1 MPAVPSLTTPLT
13 DGVVTLR
20 TWEISDAPAMREIFL
35 DDEMYRWT
43 DAIPDEPLEEF
54 ERAIRRGWARGER
67 GDRAC
72 FALIG
77 PEGEVV
83 GAIDLMFAEFERTEI
98 GYAIA
103 RQARGNGYATR
114 AVRILTDWAFSA
126 TSAER
131 IELPIPVGNVRSRA
145 VAERADYAFEGVM
158 RSYLVLRDGGER
170 QDVTMYARVRADGPL
185 A

>member
-1 MPAVPSLTTPLT
+1 MSAVPPLTTPLT
-13 DGVVTLR
+13 DGTVTLR
-20 TWEISDAPAMREIFL
+20 PWEIADAPAMRSIFL
-35 DDEMYRWT
+35 DEEMYRWT
-43 DAIPDEPLEEF
+43 DAEPDEPLEEF

-77 PEGEVV
+77 PDGTVI
-83 GAIDLMFAEFERTEI
+83 GAIDLMFAEFDRTEI

-103 RQARGNGYATR
+103 REARGQGYATR
-114 AVRILTDWAFSA
+114 AVRILTDWAFAA
-126 TSAER
+126 TKAER
-131 IELPIPVGNVRSRA
+131 VELPIPVGNVRSRG
-145 VAERADYAFEGVM
+145 VAERAGYAFEGVL

-185 A
+185 T